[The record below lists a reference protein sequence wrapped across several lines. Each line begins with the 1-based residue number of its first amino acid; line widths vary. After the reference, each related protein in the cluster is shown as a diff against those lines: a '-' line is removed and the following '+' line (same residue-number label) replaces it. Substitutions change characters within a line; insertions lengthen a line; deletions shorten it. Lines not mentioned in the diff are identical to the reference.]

1 MKASTRGDLGELDQ
15 ARLRSLLDF
24 LRTELDPK
32 AARENDI
39 LSLASAEPKYSLDI
53 DLRQLLKDL
62 PDFDHWHRAGKLGF
76 REKTLR
82 LVTCLQEYLDKVSG
96 NLFPRNPP
104 EEEFKIL
111 HAVLS
116 ELLLR
121 TEITLLT

>member
-15 ARLRSLLDF
+15 ARLHSLVLF

-32 AARENDI
+32 AAGETEF

-53 DLRQLLKDL
+53 DLRQLLKEL
-62 PDFDHWHRAGKLGF
+62 PDFDQWHRAGKLGLK
-76 REKTLR
+76 EKTLR
-82 LVTCLQEYLDKVSG
+82 LITCLEDYLNKVSG
-96 NLFPRNPP
+96 NLFPKNPP
-104 EEEFKIL
+104 EDEFKIL